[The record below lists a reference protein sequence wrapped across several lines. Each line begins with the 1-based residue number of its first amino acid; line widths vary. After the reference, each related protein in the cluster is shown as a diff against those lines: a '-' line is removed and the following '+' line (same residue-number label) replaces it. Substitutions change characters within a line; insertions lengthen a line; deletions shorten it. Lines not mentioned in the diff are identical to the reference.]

1 MITNYTNKE
10 LQKKINDLIKT
21 KFSYN
26 SALRSSISDTMTL
39 RCKWEGAEYNTN
51 IYLEKLDTN
60 EFPFYQI
67 CINSNMNFPF
77 SAEGLVDASKYI
89 NE

>member
-26 SALRSSISDTMTL
+26 SALRGSISDTMTL
-39 RCKWEGAEYNTN
+39 QCKWEGAEYNTN
-51 IYLEKLDTN
+51 IYLEKLDN
-60 EFPFYQI
+60 KEFPFYAI
-67 CINSNMNFPF
+67 CINSNMTFPF
-77 SAEGLVDASKYI
+77 SAEGLVDAAKYI